1 MLSLTIVAIVAYIV
15 ATLLK
20 SRPIYE
26 SLLDRLLAGKEDEGM
41 KTAGQKILKE
51 YVVMHGAP
59 IVDLSIG
66 AVTWPDNC
74 LIIAIQRSGKEIIPK
89 GKTVIIAGDIIVTMT
104 DERDAGKVHDRM
116 EWLCSET

>member
-1 MLSLTIVAIVAYIV
+1 M

-66 AVTWPDNC
+66 AVTWP
-74 LIIAIQRSGKEIIPK
+74 
-89 GKTVIIAGDIIVTMT
+89 VIV
-104 DERDAGKVHDRM
+104 
-116 EWLCSET
+116 